1 MDDEELY
8 KAFEPTQH
16 TILGYVSDM
25 WRSRN
30 DLDEDLNANII
41 PLSVRNN
48 DRWMPSS
55 STLVKRISRFFGDS
69 VFAYKLT
76 KSLPGLTKY
85 SLLEFHVREAS
96 PNKGSKYSVDYD
108 YEVKSVSLPYVLVTD
123 YSSFSDQIESS
134 FFNPD
139 SVVLQVDKD
148 ISGKCYLQNRGD
160 KNSLILGP
168 FKVSKQIDGY
178 KMLPAIGKEIY
189 STQIFRS
196 DFADYTVVLPD
207 GYERL
212 LNEKDFNSLKSKPI
226 DCMTSK
232 QLSDWGKSLINST
245 EGIDSETINN
255 TLNLLKADAF
265 DDHMAKI
272 RLNRIS
278 NDFNWISEIIGD
290 LEKQKTRIIN
300 QYIDN
305 HPELKKEAEDR
316 VISELEGFEETR
328 SKYIDAIEKAKI
340 QLEEKQEQL
349 KSKQNE
355 YDSLESSVNEKRGQL
370 EAELTGVKEEHDKIK
385 REISQLKEKRDLL
398 EVQIE
403 DRSGLKYHVIDDSER
418 KSFSELCA
426 ESDIEISVGNELKR
440 NAKRLGIEG
449 ELRHSLGEDYSFL
462 NCQAMFVP
470 NMSWVYVYGILLG
483 KTKIA
488 SIYPEYDWLH
498 YRDFKDAGLEK
509 IWIDASI
516 DSSYTYILYIDGLN
530 IVTPESGLRSL
541 LDVIE
546 GKSLALANTG
556 RKIPRNLRIMVSL
569 LPSVSD
575 NPDDRLGL
583 HLRPEK
589 FVKWGAVSEPNDKT
603 IYDIHNV
610 HASNLISFDPE
621 DIKLPTHEVDN
632 SLWAEKKEKYFAF

>member
-8 KAFEPTQH
+8 KAFEPTRH

-25 WRSRN
+25 WKSKN
-30 DLDEDLNANII
+30 DFDEEFNVSII
-41 PLSVRNN
+41 PISVRNN

-55 STLVKRISRFFGDS
+55 STLVKRISKFFGDS
-69 VFAYKLT
+69 IFAYKLT
-76 KSLPGLTKY
+76 KSLPGLTRY

-123 YSSFSDQIESS
+123 YSSFIDQIESS

-139 SVVLQVDKD
+139 SVVLQIDKE

-168 FKVSKQIDGY
+168 FKFSKQVDGY

-189 STQIFRS
+189 GTRISRS
-196 DFADYTVVLPD
+196 DFVDYTVILPD

-212 LNEKDFNSLKSKPI
+212 LNEKDFNYLKSSPI

-245 EGIDSETINN
+245 EGVDAETINN

-265 DDHMAKI
+265 DDNMAKI

-278 NDFNWISEIIGD
+278 NTLDWISEIISCF
-290 LEKQKTRIIN
+290 EKQKTLVLN

-316 VISELEGFEETR
+316 VISELEGFENTR
-328 SKYIDAIEKAKI
+328 SKYIADIEEARNK
-340 QLEEKQEQL
+340 LEEKQKQFD
-349 KSKQNE
+349 SKKEE
-355 YDSLESSVNEKRGQL
+355 YNTLESDIENKRKRL
-370 EAELTGVKEEHDKIK
+370 EAELTEVREEHDKIK
-385 REISQLKEKRDLL
+385 GEISQLEEKRDLL

-403 DRSGLKYHVIDDSER
+403 DRSGLKYHVIDNSER

-449 ELRHSLGEDYSFL
+449 ELRQSLGEDYSFL
-462 NCQAMFVP
+462 NCRAMFVP

-541 LDVIE
+541 LDVLE
-546 GKSLALANTG
+546 GKSLTLANTG
-556 RKIPRNLRIMVSL
+556 RKIPKNLRIMASL

-575 NPDDRLGL
+575 NPDDRIGL

-589 FVKWGAVSEPNDKT
+589 FVKWGAVSEPNDQT
-603 IYDIHNV
+603 IYDIYSTT
-610 HASNLISFDPE
+610 ATNLISFDPG
-621 DIKLPTHEVDN
+621 DIKLPTHELDN

>member
-1 MDDEELY
+1 M
-8 KAFEPTQH
+8 
-16 TILGYVSDM
+16 
-25 WRSRN
+25 
-30 DLDEDLNANII
+30 
-41 PLSVRNN
+41 
-48 DRWMPSS
+48 
-55 STLVKRISRFFGDS
+55 
-69 VFAYKLT
+69 
-76 KSLPGLTKY
+76 
-85 SLLEFHVREAS
+85 
-96 PNKGSKYSVDYD
+96 
-108 YEVKSVSLPYVLVTD
+108 KSVSLPYVLVTD
-123 YSSFSDQIESS
+123 YSSFIDQIESS

-139 SVVLQVDKD
+139 SVVLQVDKE

-168 FKVSKQIDGY
+168 FKFSKQVDGY

-189 STQIFRS
+189 GTRISKS
-196 DFADYTVVLPD
+196 DFVDYTVILPD

-212 LNEKDFNSLKSKPI
+212 LNEKDFNYLKSSPI

-245 EGIDSETINN
+245 EGVDAETINN

-265 DDHMAKI
+265 DDNMAKI

-278 NDFNWISEIIGD
+278 NTLDWISEIISCF
-290 LEKQKTRIIN
+290 EKQKTLVLN

-316 VISELEGFEETR
+316 IISELEGFENTR
-328 SKYIDAIEKAKI
+328 SKYIADIEEARNK
-340 QLEEKQEQL
+340 LEEKQKQFD
-349 KSKQNE
+349 SKKEE
-355 YDSLESSVNEKRGQL
+355 YNTLESDIENKRKRL
-370 EAELTGVKEEHDKIK
+370 EAELTEVREEHDKIK
-385 REISQLKEKRDLL
+385 GEISQLEEKRDLL

-449 ELRHSLGEDYSFL
+449 ELRQSLGEDYSFL
-462 NCQAMFVP
+462 NCRAMFVP

-498 YRDFKDAGLEK
+498 YRNFKDAGLEK

-516 DSSYTYILYIDGLN
+516 DPSYTYILYIDGLN

-541 LDVIE
+541 LDVLE
-546 GKSLALANTG
+546 GKSLTLANTG
-556 RKIPRNLRIMVSL
+556 RKIPKNLRIMASL

-575 NPDDRLGL
+575 NPDDRIGL

-589 FVKWGAVSEPNDKT
+589 FVKWGAVSEPNDQT
-603 IYDIHNV
+603 IYDIYSTN
-610 HASNLISFDPE
+610 ATNLISFDSG
-621 DIKLPTHEVDN
+621 DIKLPTHELDN

>member
-1 MDDEELY
+1 
-8 KAFEPTQH
+8 
-16 TILGYVSDM
+16 
-25 WRSRN
+25 
-30 DLDEDLNANII
+30 
-41 PLSVRNN
+41 
-48 DRWMPSS
+48 
-55 STLVKRISRFFGDS
+55 
-69 VFAYKLT
+69 
-76 KSLPGLTKY
+76 
-85 SLLEFHVREAS
+85 
-96 PNKGSKYSVDYD
+96 
-108 YEVKSVSLPYVLVTD
+108 
-123 YSSFSDQIESS
+123 
-134 FFNPD
+134 
-139 SVVLQVDKD
+139 
-148 ISGKCYLQNRGD
+148 
-160 KNSLILGP
+160 
-168 FKVSKQIDGY
+168 
-178 KMLPAIGKEIY
+178 
-189 STQIFRS
+189 
-196 DFADYTVVLPD
+196 
-207 GYERL
+207 
-212 LNEKDFNSLKSKPI
+212 
-226 DCMTSK
+226 
-232 QLSDWGKSLINST
+232 
-245 EGIDSETINN
+245 
-255 TLNLLKADAF
+255 
-265 DDHMAKI
+265 MAKI

-305 HPELKKEAEDR
+305 HPELKREAEDR

-328 SKYIDAIEKAKI
+328 SKYIDAIEEAKI
-340 QLEEKQEQL
+340 QLEEKQDLL
-349 KSKQNE
+349 KSKKIE
-355 YDSLESSVNEKRGQL
+355 YDSLESSVLEKRGQL

-385 REISQLKEKRDLL
+385 REISQLEEKRDLL

-403 DRSGLKYHVIDDSER
+403 DRSVLKYHVIDDSER
-418 KSFSELCA
+418 KSFSELSA

-498 YRDFKDAGLEK
+498 YRDFKEAGLEK

-530 IVTPESGLRSL
+530 IITPESGLRSL

-556 RKIPRNLRIMVSL
+556 RKIPRNLRIMASL

-589 FVKWGAVSEPNDKT
+589 FVKWGAVSEPNDQT
-603 IYDIHNV
+603 IYDIYNA
-610 HASNLISFDPE
+610 HAANLISFDPE
-621 DIKLPTHEVDN
+621 DIKLPTHVVDN

>member
-25 WRSRN
+25 WKSKN
-30 DLDEDLNANII
+30 DFDEEFNVSII
-41 PLSVRNN
+41 PISVRNN

-55 STLVKRISRFFGDS
+55 STLVKRISKFFGDS
-69 VFAYKLT
+69 IFAYKLT
-76 KSLPGLTKY
+76 KSLPGLTRY

-123 YSSFSDQIESS
+123 YSSFIDQIESS

-139 SVVLQVDKD
+139 SVVLQVDKE

-168 FKVSKQIDGY
+168 FKFSKQVDGY

-189 STQIFRS
+189 GTRISRS
-196 DFADYTVVLPD
+196 DFVDYTVILPD

-212 LNEKDFNSLKSKPI
+212 LNEKDFNYLKSSPI

-245 EGIDSETINN
+245 EGVDAETINN

-265 DDHMAKI
+265 DDNMAKI

-278 NDFNWISEIIGD
+278 NTLDWISEIISCF
-290 LEKQKTRIIN
+290 EKQKTLILN

-316 VISELEGFEETR
+316 VISELEGFENTR
-328 SKYIDAIEKAKI
+328 SKYIADIEEAKNK
-340 QLEEKQEQL
+340 LEEKQKQFD
-349 KSKQNE
+349 SKKEE
-355 YDSLESSVNEKRGQL
+355 YNTLESDIENKRKRL
-370 EAELTGVKEEHDKIK
+370 EAELTEVKEEHDKIK
-385 REISQLKEKRDLL
+385 GEISQLEEKRDLL

-403 DRSGLKYHVIDDSER
+403 DRSGLKYHVIDNSER

-449 ELRHSLGEDYSFL
+449 ELRQSLGEDYSFL
-462 NCQAMFVP
+462 NCRAMFVP

-541 LDVIE
+541 LDVLE
-546 GKSLALANTG
+546 GKSLTLANTG
-556 RKIPRNLRIMVSL
+556 RKIPKNLRIMASL
-569 LPSVSD
+569 LPAVSD
-575 NPDDRLGL
+575 NPDDRIGL

-589 FVKWGAVSEPNDKT
+589 FVKWGAVSEPNDQT
-603 IYDIHNV
+603 IYDIYNTN
-610 HASNLISFDPE
+610 ATNLISFDPG
-621 DIKLPTHEVDN
+621 DIKLPTHELDN

>member
-25 WRSRN
+25 WKSKN
-30 DLDEDLNANII
+30 DFDEEFNVSII
-41 PLSVRNN
+41 PISVRNN

-55 STLVKRISRFFGDS
+55 STLVKRISKFFGDS
-69 VFAYKLT
+69 IFAYKLT
-76 KSLPGLTKY
+76 KSLPGLTRY

-123 YSSFSDQIESS
+123 YSSFIDQIESS

-139 SVVLQVDKD
+139 SVVLQVDKE

-168 FKVSKQIDGY
+168 FKFSKQVDGY

-189 STQIFRS
+189 GTRISRS
-196 DFADYTVVLPD
+196 DFVDYTVILPD
-207 GYERL
+207 GYERM
-212 LNEKDFNSLKSKPI
+212 LNEKDFNYLKSSPI

-245 EGIDSETINN
+245 EGVDAETINN

-265 DDHMAKI
+265 DDNMAKI

-278 NDFNWISEIIGD
+278 NTLDWISEIISCF
-290 LEKQKTRIIN
+290 EKQKTLVLN

-316 VISELEGFEETR
+316 VISELEGFENTR
-328 SKYIDAIEKAKI
+328 SKYIADIEEAKNK
-340 QLEEKQEQL
+340 LEEKQKQFD
-349 KSKQNE
+349 SKKEE
-355 YDSLESSVNEKRGQL
+355 YNTLESDIENKRKRL
-370 EAELTGVKEEHDKIK
+370 EAELTEVKEEHDKIK
-385 REISQLKEKRDLL
+385 GEISQLEEKRDLL

-403 DRSGLKYHVIDDSER
+403 DRSGLKYHVIDNSER

-449 ELRHSLGEDYSFL
+449 ELRQSLGEDYSFL
-462 NCQAMFVP
+462 NCRAMFVP

-488 SIYPEYDWLH
+488 PIYPEYDWLH

-541 LDVIE
+541 LDVLE
-546 GKSLALANTG
+546 GKSLTLANTG
-556 RKIPRNLRIMVSL
+556 RKIPKNLRIMASL

-575 NPDDRLGL
+575 NPDDRIGL

-589 FVKWGAVSEPNDKT
+589 FVKWGAVSEPNDQT
-603 IYDIHNV
+603 IYDIYSTT
-610 HASNLISFDPE
+610 ATNLISFDPG
-621 DIKLPTHEVDN
+621 DIKLPTHELDN